1 MAAVDQADYLTI
13 TPAGAPLQIRLN
25 LSVLGGIAS
34 DAMRGFGVTRRRG
47 TEAGGLLLGRRESV
61 GESTLWIDGYE
72 EVACEYSQG
81 PSYLLSES
89 DTVRFSEAI
98 SRHRG
103 QVAGFYRSHTRPDLQ
118 PDDADARLFD
128 AFFPDPAQVVLLV
141 KPFATRPPSAAV
153 FGRQDGRLALE
164 TPIVPEF
171 PFVRPAETKTP
182 VVPAPEPPAPR
193 AFGSRSEIRP
203 DPPPIRPEPPPIR
216 PDREIEEPVSKP
228 VFTPRP
234 PSMEQRPVE
243 GQGPVDRR
251 PMFSQIAPEPRFRWK
266 RALLWGALAGA
277 LMTFGAVA
285 GYRYAALQPLTA
297 APVAVEDPFSIDLQ
311 ITQQD
316 ADLMI
321 RWRRDAPAIQFAQR
335 GVLRIAE
342 SGVTREI
349 QLGYSELRNGTI
361 LYRNLAPEVRFE
373 LQLISRDDRSLFQAV
388 TWPMPGGDATAP

>member
-1 MAAVDQADYLTI
+1 MAAIDQADYLTI
-13 TPAGAPLQIRLN
+13 TAADAPLQIRLN

-34 DAMRGFGVTRRRG
+34 DAMSGFGVTRRRG
-47 TEAGGLLLGRRESV
+47 TEAGGLLLGRRESAE
-61 GESTLWIDGYE
+61 ESILWIDGYE

-98 SRHRG
+98 SRHKG
-103 QVAGFYRSHTRPDLQ
+103 HVAGFYRSHTRPSLH
-118 PDDADARLFD
+118 PDEADVGLFD

-171 PFVRPAETKTP
+171 PFVRPTEAKTP
-182 VVPAPEPPAPR
+182 AVPAPPAPR
-193 AFGSRSEIRP
+193 AFASRSAIRP
-203 DPPPIRPEPPPIR
+203 DLSPIQPEPPPVR
-216 PDREIEEPVSKP
+216 PEREEEPVSKP

-234 PSMEQRPVE
+234 PTAEQRPVE
-243 GQGPVDRR
+243 GQGLADRR

-277 LMTFGAVA
+277 LITFGAVA
-285 GYRYAALQPLTA
+285 GYRYAALQPLTV
-297 APVAVEDPFSIDLQ
+297 APVAVEDPFAIDLQ

-388 TWPMPGGDATAP
+388 TWPIPGGDATAP